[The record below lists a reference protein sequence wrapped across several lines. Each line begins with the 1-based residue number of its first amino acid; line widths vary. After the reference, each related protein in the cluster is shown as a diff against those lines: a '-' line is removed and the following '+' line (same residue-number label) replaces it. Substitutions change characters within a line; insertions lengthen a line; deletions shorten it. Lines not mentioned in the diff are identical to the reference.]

1 LGAIDWL
8 APAYHHQGRAREMP
22 DRGSALQLSV
32 LNKLAEG
39 IRQSLAL
46 ADSLGLSF
54 VGIHL
59 CDALETLQ
67 REIPRLTHPA
77 SQDPPDDSQR

>member
-1 LGAIDWL
+1 
-8 APAYHHQGRAREMP
+8 MP
-22 DRGSALQLSV
+22 DRGSALHLSE

-39 IRQSLAL
+39 IRESLAVT
-46 ADSLGLSF
+46 DSLGLSF

-67 REIPRLTHPA
+67 REILILTHPA
-77 SQDPPDDSQR
+77 SQDPPDDSQH